1 MSFFKEIK
9 EFLGHDPDSI
19 AQPDQVSEDSPLFV
33 YVRIPGDIDPV
44 DRHDLF
50 AEPLQEALEKEGLGA
65 ITGEGSLLSDDD
77 SESEADFCGIDVD
90 LYEAV
95 AGLQLLRRELIR
107 LNAPP
112 DTVLIYELNGNEW
125 EEPVHRPEN

>member
-1 MSFFKEIK
+1 VKGLYFQMTTVKVRLI
-9 EFLGHDPDSI
+9 
-19 AQPDQVSEDSPLFV
+19 FV
-33 YVRIPGDIDPV
+33 
-44 DRHDLF
+44 
-50 AEPLQEALEKEGLGA
+50 E
-65 ITGEGSLLSDDD
+65 
-77 SESEADFCGIDVD
+77 IDVD

>member
-19 AQPDQVSEDSPLFV
+19 TQPDQVSEDSPLFV

-77 SESEADFCGIDVD
+77 SESEADFCG
-90 LYEAV
+90 
-95 AGLQLLRRELIR
+95 
-107 LNAPP
+107 N
-112 DTVLIYELNGNEW
+112 
-125 EEPVHRPEN
+125 